1 MAKPKFKPDDDGFYR
16 IKESQKNKLKEFLM
30 EQMED
35 NPRTAKGNLSKKGI
49 NTKTIITD
57 GPDGEYEAFL
67 KGDGPKFK
75 WNDKEALD
83 ASGRARTTAISANKP
98 TAEVKEEAGKLWDEL
113 IGDKGS
119 FTMGGETFTS
129 KEQYQEFEAKR
140 KNRLTLEK
148 EHLNRAD
155 GMSHGHLV
163 PPQHEYA
170 VELYMQSA
178 KEDPSA
184 NFASQDKVPD
194 DFEQRLDK
202 AGVPKDK
209 TTVAKRHV
217 GTAERIGDLPKDEKV
232 LKIIKSEPEK
242 ALQFIRSSKIPNT
255 IARRGKVLM
264 KNPVVKKAG
273 LLVPGVSLAI
283 AGGIVTSDAAYAK
296 ENPSAKNYA
305 KLGLST
311 FDAGL
316 EVIDTFTAGFSTP
329 LTMALQLATGAA
341 RYQIDEGTRSSSE
354 MDMDARK
361 AARRG

>member
-16 IKESQKNKLKEFLM
+16 ITESQKNDLKKFLKK
-30 EQMED
+30 QMER
-35 NPRTAKGNLSKKGI
+35 NPRTAKGNLSKKGT

-57 GPDGEYEAFL
+57 GTEGPYETVFKE
-67 KGDGPKFK
+67 KGGDWG

-83 ASGRARTTAISANKP
+83 ASGKARTTAISANKP

-113 IGDKGS
+113 VGDKGS

-170 VELYMQSA
+170 VESYMQSA

-202 AGVPKDK
+202 AGIPKDK
-209 TTVAKRHV
+209 RTVAQRHV

-264 KNPVVKKAG
+264 QNPVVKKAG
-273 LLVPGVSLAI
+273 LLGFGGVSLAI
-283 AGGIVTSDAAYAK
+283 AGGIVTSDALYAK

-316 EVIDTFTAGFSTP
+316 EVIDTFTAGLSTP
-329 LTMALQLATGAA
+329 ATFALQLATGVA
-341 RYQIDEGTRSSSE
+341 RHQIDHGTRSSSE
-354 MDMDARK
+354 MDMDARR
-361 AARRG
+361 AARR